1 VVGLYSAKSVCT
13 EDNIEAISAL
23 ARLVIFTFSLNFT
36 SVFLFSGIFQIPGSH
51 ITPTLKGLKIGTL
64 NPPHPR
70 GAIERKV
77 KLVSGNGGE
86 YALFEGVVVPY
97 AVMYDCFSHL
107 VLGVLGP
114 PFLGE

>member
-1 VVGLYSAKSVCT
+1 MCT

-36 SVFLFSGIFQIPGSH
+36 SGFFQIPGSH
-51 ITPTLKGLKIGTL
+51 ITPTLNGLKIGTPK
-64 NPPHPR
+64 PPHPR
-70 GAIERKV
+70 GAMERKV
-77 KLVSGNGGE
+77 ELVSGSGGE
-86 YALFEGVVVPY
+86 YALFEEVVVPH

-114 PFLGE
+114 PFLVE